1 MHHQKN
7 QLRRDALNNPRI
19 CQAILETVGE
29 GMAPCVGA
37 SDRHSAIYTAGDF
50 SRCLTRASVSNGQV
64 AGCTMSAREV
74 PTAPGLLRNPTDEWI
89 RSVAIR
95 FEPGQILY

>member
-1 MHHQKN
+1 
-7 QLRRDALNNPRI
+7 
-19 CQAILETVGE
+19 
-29 GMAPCVGA
+29 MAPCVGA